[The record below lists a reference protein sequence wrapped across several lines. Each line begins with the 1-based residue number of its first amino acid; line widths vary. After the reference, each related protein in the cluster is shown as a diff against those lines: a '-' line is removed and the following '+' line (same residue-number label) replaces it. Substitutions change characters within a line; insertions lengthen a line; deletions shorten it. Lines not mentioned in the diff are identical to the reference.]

1 MLKITIPSRE
11 YFDDKRQQFIKVK
24 GAEIV
29 LEHSLLSVFK
39 WEQKWKKPFL
49 KEGYEKT
56 FEETIDYIRC
66 MTLTQNVDPNV
77 YYGLDQKT
85 VTEIGE
91 YINDPHTAT
100 TFYEPKREGEAK
112 RKPKAPETAET
123 IYCSMVMAG
132 IPFECAKWH
141 LNNLLTL
148 IKVYNKKNEDMDP
161 KKKKHSK
168 GDIARSRAA
177 LNAQRLRQHNT
188 KG

>member
-11 YFDDKRQQFIKVK
+11 YFDDDKQMFIKVK
-24 GAEIV
+24 GAEIT
-29 LEHSLLSVFK
+29 LEHSLLSLFK

-49 KEGYEKT
+49 KEGYKKT

-66 MTLTQNVDPNV
+66 MTLTPNIDPDI
-77 YYGLDQKT
+77 YYNLDQKT
-85 VTEIGE
+85 VEKIGE

-100 TFYEPKREGEAK
+100 TFNEPKKDGEAK
-112 RKPKAPETAET
+112 KKVTATETAET

-132 IPFECAKWH
+132 IPFECQKWH
-141 LNNLLTL
+141 VNNLLTL
-148 IKVYNKKNEDMDP
+148 IKVYNVKNDGDG

-168 GDIARSRAA
+168 GDIAKNRAA
-177 LNAQRLRQHNT
+177 INAQRLKKYGT